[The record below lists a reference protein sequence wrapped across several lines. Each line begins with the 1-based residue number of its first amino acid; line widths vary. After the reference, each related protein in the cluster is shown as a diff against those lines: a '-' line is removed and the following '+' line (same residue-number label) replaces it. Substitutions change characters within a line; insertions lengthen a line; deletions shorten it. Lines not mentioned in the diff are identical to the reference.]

1 MDRIFL
7 GLTPAEWT
15 QIGYSALILVGTL
28 IIGRWLIPFL
38 VDKVLKQFTRRTGT
52 TLDNAVL
59 NAARMP
65 LYFLAVVGA
74 LDLALGRLEF
84 LPDTWDQWISE
95 VFFILY
101 FLVGFIF
108 AWRLITHFFDWYS
121 ANLAEKT
128 ETDLEKQ
135 LFPFFKRIVLILL
148 SAVGL
153 ITVLSHFEVNIT
165 AMVTTLGI
173 GSLAVALAAQSALE
187 DTISGFLIMIDRP
200 YRIGDR
206 IEILD
211 LDTWGDVTDI
221 GLRSTRIKTRD
232 NRMVVVPNS
241 QIGKSLVV
249 NYAYPNNQYRL
260 QIHIGVAY
268 GTDLEQAREI
278 MIDTVSKVEGVLPEH
293 PVDALFLEFG
303 DSALIFRVRWWL
315 DSYVDTR
322 RMFDRVNTALYQ
334 ALTAEGIEMPYPQMV
349 IRPHLNQE
357 DRELLSTLANSE
369 RQTPGEEENSAG
381 EAADQERT

>member
-1 MDRIFL
+1 MDDIFW
-7 GLTPAEWT
+7 GLTTDQWLE
-15 QIGYSALILVGTL
+15 IGISALILAVVL
-28 IIGRWLIPFL
+28 LLGRWIISL
-38 VDKVLKQFTRRTGT
+38 VLDQVIKRLTRRTHN
-52 TLDNAVL
+52 TLDDAVL
-59 NAARMP
+59 DAARLP
-65 LYFLAVVGA
+65 LYFLALV
-74 LDLALGRLEF
+74 LALNGVLERLDF
-84 LPDTWDQWISE
+84 FPDHWDTWVKES
-95 VFFILY
+95 FFLLY
-101 FLVGFIF
+101 FLIVFVFVWRLVNQIF
-108 AWRLITHFFDWYS
+108 AWYS
-121 ANLAEKT
+121 EEIIEKT
-128 ETDLEKQ
+128 QSGIDKNV
-135 LFPFFKRIVLILL
+135 FPFFKRLVLMLI
-148 SAVGL
+148 SAIGL
-153 ITVLSHFEVNIT
+153 ITLFSHFQIDVT

-173 GSLAVALAAQSALE
+173 GSLAVALAARSSLE
-187 DTISGFLIMIDRP
+187 DTISGFLIMLDRP

-278 MIDTVSKVEGVLPEH
+278 MIDTVSQVEGVLPEH

-334 ALTAEGIEMPYPQMV
+334 ALTAEGIEMPYPQLV
-349 IRPHLNQE
+349 IHPHLNRE

-369 RQTPGEEENSAG
+369 RQTPGEEKSSPG
-381 EAADQERT
+381 EAADQERA